1 MALIFSDPNS
11 AGPFSTFQVKE
22 PAVKVFKLTFANFT
36 TTNTD
41 ALIGRLPA
49 DASIVRVTTWLK
61 TAFAGN
67 SVASPVLSL
76 GSTSGGTEFS
86 SAVAIT
92 NTVSTYAIHTPIT
105 GIMQAYAPPY
115 SQEISLYARGGCST
129 GNPTSGELYV
139 MVEYVR

>member
-11 AGPFSTFQVKE
+11 AGPFSTFQDKDVHT
-22 PAVKVFKLTFANFT
+22 KVFKLTFANFT
-36 TTNTD
+36 TGNTD

-49 DASIVRVTTWLK
+49 DASILQVATWQK

-86 SAVAIT
+86 SAVALT
-92 NTVSTYAIHTPIT
+92 NTTGTYALHTPIT
-105 GIMQAYAPPY
+105 GILQAYAIPLGG
-115 SQEISLYARGGCST
+115 EISLYARGGCST
-129 GNPTSGELYV
+129 GSPTSGEVYV
-139 MVEYVR
+139 IVEFVR

>member
-1 MALIFSDPNS
+1 MALIFTDPNS
-11 AGPFSTFQVKE
+11 AGPFSTFQDKDVH
-22 PAVKVFKLTFANFT
+22 VKVFKLTYANFT
-36 TTNTD
+36 TSNTD

-49 DASIVRVTTWLK
+49 DASITRVSTWLK

-92 NTVSTYAIHTPIT
+92 NTVSTYATHTPIT
-105 GIMQAYAPPY
+105 GILQAYQVPLG
-115 SQEISLYARGGCST
+115 SEISLYARGGCST

-139 MVEYVR
+139 IVEFVR